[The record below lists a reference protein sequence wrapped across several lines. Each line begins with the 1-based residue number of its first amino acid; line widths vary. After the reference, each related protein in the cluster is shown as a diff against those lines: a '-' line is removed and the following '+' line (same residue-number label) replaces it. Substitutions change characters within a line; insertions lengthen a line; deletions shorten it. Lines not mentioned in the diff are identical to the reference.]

1 MYDKS
6 GYRHIPHAFFE
17 FITFLTNA
25 LPLRSVPTFL
35 ELLIGAMQTQHGFV
49 THAWLAIDAY
59 LHWTSYYKWI
69 EYGKWSWVA
78 LARRLAQLVTV
89 YFPEPHRFLA
99 LDDTLLFRS
108 SRKAPGSHIYHQHGT
123 KENRPQF
130 VRGQNWI
137 CLAAVVNG
145 RTTAAI
151 PLLSR
156 MMRKAGNSSK
166 LDAAKVMIR
175 TIAPGFAHKK
185 VTLLT
190 DSWYMRGTLIKY
202 ALIHTFQVIGQ
213 VRRDTALY
221 DLPVQTGKR
230 GRPRKYGDK
239 YTPERVAL
247 LPAIETEM
255 FLYGRNQ
262 KVLLKSAVACARF
275 LKGRQVLAVWATFI
289 DDKKVRKERLLLA
302 TDIHLAPAEVLLH
315 YEKRWSIETMF
326 NQVKNNWG
334 WKEAWQQSRQ
344 VLHRWIQLLSLGY
357 AIPQL
362 LALQRDSQIDF
373 LANFAPWRAGQPI
386 TAGRVRLGL
395 KIILGHFR
403 VRDWWN
409 PKSRKFRPPET
420 EKNEHKVEI
429 KDKAA

>member
-1 MYDKS
+1 M
-6 GYRHIPHAFFE
+6 F
-17 FITFLTNA
+17 TT
-25 LPLRSVPTFL
+25 
-35 ELLIGAMQTQHGFV
+35 
-49 THAWLAIDAY
+49 
-59 LHWTSYYKWI
+59 
-69 EYGKWSWVA
+69 
-78 LARRLAQLVTV
+78 
-89 YFPEPHRFLA
+89 
-99 LDDTLLFRS
+99 
-108 SRKAPGSHIYHQHGT
+108 QHGT

-130 VRGQNWI
+130 VRGQNWG

-145 RTTAAI
+145 RSTAAI

-156 MMRKAGNSSK
+156 LMRKAGNSSK

-175 TIAPGFAHKK
+175 TIASGFTGEK

-190 DSWYMRGTLIKY
+190 DSWYMRGKLIKY
-202 ALIHTFQVIGQ
+202 ALSHSFQVIGQ
-213 VRRDTALY
+213 IRIDTALY

-230 GRPRKYGDK
+230 GRARKYGDK
-239 YTPERVAL
+239 YTLERVVS

-262 KVLLKSAVACARF
+262 KVSLKSAVACARF

-302 TDIHLAPAEVLLH
+302 TNIHLTAADVLLH

-326 NQVKNNWG
+326 NQVKNNWD
-334 WKEAWQQSRQ
+334 WKKAWQQSRQ

-362 LALQRDSQIDF
+362 LALQRGSQVDF
-373 LANFAPWRAGQPI
+373 LANFAPWRAGQPV
-386 TAGRVRLGL
+386 TGGRVRLGL
-395 KIILGHFR
+395 KIILSHFR
-403 VRDWWN
+403 IRDWWN
-409 PKSRKFRPPET
+409 PKSQKFRPPET
-420 EKNEHKVEI
+420 EKYEHEAEI

>member
-1 MYDKS
+1 MNDTS

-35 ELLIGAMQTQHGFV
+35 ELLIGAMLTQHGFV
-49 THAWLAIDAY
+49 THAWLAIDACR
-59 LHWTSYYKWI
+59 HWTSYYKWI

-78 LARRLAQLVTV
+78 VACRLAQLVTV

-108 SRKAPGSHIYHQHGT
+108 SKKAPGSHIYHQHGT

-130 VRGQNWI
+130 ARGQNWV
-137 CLAAVVNG
+137 CLATVVNG
-145 RTTAAI
+145 RATAAI

-175 TIAPGFAHKK
+175 TIASSFTGEK

-190 DSWYMRGTLIKY
+190 DSWYMRGTLINY
-202 ALIHTFQVIGQ
+202 TLSHSFQVIGQ

-221 DLPVQTGKR
+221 DPPTQTGKR

-239 YTPERVAL
+239 YTPQRVVS

-255 FLYGRNQ
+255 FLYSRNQ
-262 KVLLKSAVACARF
+262 KVSLKSAVACARF
-275 LKGRQVLAVWATFI
+275 LNGRQVLAVWATFI

-302 TDIHLAPAEVLLH
+302 TDIHLTATEVLLH

-334 WKEAWQQSRQ
+334 WKETWQQSRQ

-362 LALQRDSQIDF
+362 LALQKGPQVDS
-373 LANFAPWRAGQPI
+373 LANFAPWRAGQPV

-403 VRDWWN
+403 LRDWWN

-420 EKNEHKVEI
+420 KKDEHEAEI